1 MHKHFNILK
10 ILLCLYFVVIIYL
23 SLSYCPLKKL
33 YFSAVFPRKSLFQ
46 FIFVQY
52 NRLKKIF
59 LLIRHVYNE
68 KATNTILLLPAL
80 DDILRFISVMNKDN
94 NGRPIDADVR
104 SRFDRY
110 RAQVT
115 KAIEGKICT

>member
-1 MHKHFNILK
+1 MSTKK
-10 ILLCLYFVVIIYL
+10 VIFFS
-23 SLSYCPLKKL
+23 SLSN
-33 YFSAVFPRKSLFQ
+33 KSLFQ

-52 NRLKKIF
+52 NRLKKIL
-59 LLIRHVYNE
+59 LLILHVYNE

-80 DDILRFISVMNKDN
+80 DDILKFISVMNKDN